1 MIKIVI
7 VDDEYP
13 AREELKDMLAEIE
26 GVDIIAE
33 FEDGMETID
42 FLQKNAQADAVF
54 LDIRM
59 RHKDGIVTAW
69 EILQLPK
76 PPQVVFI
83 TGYEDYAVKAFE
95 LNAVDYVLKPY
106 SLQRL
111 EQTVSKLRSMA
122 SVNQLANENTFEFLR
137 NNLTNEQMRLFVW
150 VGEKMVVL
158 HADDIVYIKT
168 DEKGKPMI
176 YSSKGIF
183 MTRLTLKE
191 IEKTLS
197 PAQFVRTHRSY
208 LVNLNKVSEVVP
220 WFNNTYMISLDGYKE
235 EQVPVARHY
244 LNDFKSAFKIL

>member
-1 MIKIVI
+1 MLRIII

-13 AREELKDMLAEIE
+13 AREELKDMLEEMEDIE
-26 GVDIIAE
+26 IIAE

-42 FLQKNAQADAVF
+42 FLQKNDQADVVF

-69 EILQLPK
+69 EILQLPN

-95 LNAVDYVLKPY
+95 LNAVDYILKPY
-106 SLQRL
+106 SVQRL
-111 EQTVSKLRSMA
+111 EQTISKLRNLTA
-122 SVNQLANENTFEFLR
+122 TNQFTNGNAFEFLR
-137 NNLTNEQMRLFVW
+137 NNLTVDQMRLFVW

-158 HADDIVYIKT
+158 HADDIIYIKT
-168 DEKGKPMI
+168 DEKGRPVI
-176 YSSKGIF
+176 YSSKGVF

>member
-1 MIKIVI
+1 MLKIVI

-13 AREELKDMLAEIE
+13 AREELKDMLGEME
-26 GVDIIAE
+26 DVDIIAE
-33 FEDGMETID
+33 FEDGLETIE
-42 FLQKNAQADAVF
+42 FLQKHNQADAVF

-59 RHKDGIVTAW
+59 RHQDGIVTAW
-69 EILQLPK
+69 EILQLPNS
-76 PPQVVFI
+76 PQVVFV

-106 SLQRL
+106 SQQRL
-111 EQTVSKLRSMA
+111 EQTVSKLRSITPA
-122 SVNQLANENTFEFLR
+122 NPPVNDNTFEFIR

-176 YSSKGIF
+176 YSGKGVF

-220 WFNNTYMISLDGYKE
+220 WFNNTYMITLEGYKD
-235 EQVPVARHY
+235 EQIPVARHY

>member
-1 MIKIVI
+1 MLRIII

-13 AREELKDMLAEIE
+13 AREELKDMLEEMEDIE
-26 GVDIIAE
+26 IIAE
-33 FEDGMETID
+33 FEDGLETIE
-42 FLQKNAQADAVF
+42 FLQKNDQADVVF

-69 EILQLPK
+69 EILQLPN

-95 LNAVDYVLKPY
+95 LNAVDYILKPY
-106 SLQRL
+106 SVQRL
-111 EQTVSKLRSMA
+111 EQTISKLRSLTTA
-122 SVNQLANENTFEFLR
+122 NQFTNGNAFEFLR
-137 NNLTNEQMRLFVW
+137 NNLTVDQMRLFVW

-158 HADDIVYIKT
+158 HADDIIYIKT
-168 DEKGKPMI
+168 DEKGKPVI
-176 YSSKGIF
+176 YSSKGVF

>member
-1 MIKIVI
+1 MLRIII

-13 AREELKDMLAEIE
+13 AREELKDMLEEMEDIE
-26 GVDIIAE
+26 IIAE
-33 FEDGMETID
+33 FEDGMETIE
-42 FLQKNAQADAVF
+42 FLQKNDQADVVF

-69 EILQLPK
+69 EILQLPN

-95 LNAVDYVLKPY
+95 LNAVDYILKPY
-106 SLQRL
+106 SVQRL
-111 EQTVSKLRSMA
+111 EQTISKLRNLTVA
-122 SVNQLANENTFEFLR
+122 NQFTNGNAFEFLR
-137 NNLTNEQMRLFVW
+137 NNLTVDQMRLFVW

-158 HADDIVYIKT
+158 HADDIIYIKT
-168 DEKGKPMI
+168 DEKGKPVI
-176 YSSKGIF
+176 YSSKGVF

-197 PAQFVRTHRSY
+197 PAQFVRTHKSY